1 MCEPLRFVSTKRRK
15 IEEIVRNYPL
25 CSLRAI
31 DRKNLGIFVKIFD
44 KSFVN
49 DPTYRSRFW
58 KEYGHLSRWDGYP
71 IMDTLIRTRCDRK
84 PIIVARTMFPG
95 SEVTARER
103 EERKEDTNGADIKD
117 AAMPLVK
124 LPLTVLSIREH
135 GSKEHSISGV
145 PFAAMAKNQKAG
157 STLPTF
163 PLADPPRNVITNDI
177 ARPAL
182 STNFSCFNEISVFR
196 VPSSERKS
204 GRSHWL
210 NREIPLISKTF
221 NLIDSLI
228 FNST

>member
-1 MCEPLRFVSTKRRK
+1 
-15 IEEIVRNYPL
+15 
-25 CSLRAI
+25 
-31 DRKNLGIFVKIFD
+31 
-44 KSFVN
+44 
-49 DPTYRSRFW
+49 
-58 KEYGHLSRWDGYP
+58 
-71 IMDTLIRTRCDRK
+71 MDTLIRTRCDRK

-182 STNFSCFNEISVFR
+182 STNFSCFNEISVFH

-204 GRSHWL
+204 GRSH
-210 NREIPLISKTF
+210 
-221 NLIDSLI
+221 
-228 FNST
+228 